1 MRPLCA
7 ARPLALE
14 SLYEICVRSDGFAQR
29 LSAQAM
35 PWATRATA
43 VLPRQCV
50 YHPDLELGQYE
61 ELLASVLLDASIR

>member
-14 SLYEICVRSDGFAQR
+14 SLYENMRAKRWMC
-29 LSAQAM
+29 SAAFLAIPM
-35 PWATRATA
+35 VIRATA

>member
-1 MRPLCA
+1 MHRCAPRALWLWRAFLRYVCA
-7 ARPLALE
+7 AMDSRSAAFLA
-14 SLYEICVRSDGFAQR
+14 IPMVI
-29 LSAQAM
+29 
-35 PWATRATA
+35 RATA